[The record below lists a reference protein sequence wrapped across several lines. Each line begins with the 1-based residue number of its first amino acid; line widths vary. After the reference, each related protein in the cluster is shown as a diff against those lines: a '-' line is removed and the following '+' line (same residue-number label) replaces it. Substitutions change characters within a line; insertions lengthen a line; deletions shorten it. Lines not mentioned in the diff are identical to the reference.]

1 MVNKARLDDPSFK
14 TLIKQQIRQAWERRE
29 QRERDRETIRRL
41 KIQNKKLLARVAVLK
56 EQLKKLKTDKKSKKP
71 IL

>member
-1 MVNKARLDDPSFK
+1 MVNKARLDDPK
-14 TLIKQQIRQAWERRE
+14 LKILIRQQIRKAWERKE
-29 QRERDRETIRRL
+29 QRDRDRETIRRL

-56 EQLKKLKTDKKSKKP
+56 EQLKKLREDKKQRKR